1 MYFIIESLTHS
12 LYDQCILSLS
22 HWHIAYDQCTLS
34 LSHWHIAYDQCILSL
49 THWHIAYDQCW
60 VIFFIFFQQFPYPQ
74 YRSDTF
80 LQIVDF
86 IFPLFVVLSFI
97 YSAGVFVK
105 VKTHR
110 THIILSLGKSKQILM
125 VIHHLVLQEL
135 VLEKETRIRET
146 MKIMG
151 LSNWVLW
158 TTWFLKQ
165 LLFYLLPIIFMTILL
180 KVRYI
185 CWYLLYTR

>member
-1 MYFIIESLTHS
+1 MLSHIFHIFSAI
-12 LYDQCILSLS
+12 SLS
-22 HWHIAYDQCTLS
+22 TISQRHFPSNCRLHFSSVCCSFFHL
-34 LSHWHIAYDQCILSL
+34 L
-49 THWHIAYDQCW
+49 CW
-60 VIFFIFFQQFPYPQ
+60 C
-74 YRSDTF
+74 
-80 LQIVDF
+80 LCK
-86 IFPLFVVLSFI
+86 
-97 YSAGVFVK
+97 G
-105 VKTHR
+105 KTHR
-110 THIILSLGKSKQILM
+110 THMILSLGKSKQILM

-185 CWYLLYTR
+185 C

>member
-1 MYFIIESLTHS
+1 M
-12 LYDQCILSLS
+12 
-22 HWHIAYDQCTLS
+22 
-34 LSHWHIAYDQCILSL
+34 
-49 THWHIAYDQCW
+49 
-60 VIFFIFFQQFPYPQ
+60 
-74 YRSDTF
+74 
-80 LQIVDF
+80 
-86 IFPLFVVLSFI
+86 
-97 YSAGVFVK
+97 
-105 VKTHR
+105 
-110 THIILSLGKSKQILM
+110 ILSLGKSKQILM

-185 CWYLLYTR
+185 C